1 MHPYNNALKQPARH
15 LRTTM
20 TDTEQQL
27 WVRLRRKN
35 LLGVQFYRQKPLGNY
50 IVDFYAP
57 RAGLIVEIDGAQ
69 HLEEAH
75 AARDAQRD
83 AYLVGQ
89 GLQVLRFHTTQILQE
104 LDAVV
109 EVIFRM
115 LEERLAAGGKQ
126 PEIPPFP
133 PLQKGGM
140 GRQEE
145 KSWNN
150 HNN

>member
-1 MHPYNNALKQPARH
+1 MHPYNSTLTQPARR

-27 WVRLRRKN
+27 WARLRRKA

-57 RAGLIVEIDGAQ
+57 KAGLVVEIDGSQ

-75 AARDAQRD
+75 AVRDAQRD
-83 AYLVGQ
+83 AYLVRQ

-104 LDAVV
+104 LDEVV
-109 EVIFRM
+109 EVICRA
-115 LEERLAAGGKQ
+115 LEEKLTARKTSGN
-126 PEIPPFP
+126 PP
-133 PLQKGGM
+133 
-140 GRQEE
+140 
-145 KSWNN
+145 
-150 HNN
+150 

>member
-15 LRTTM
+15 LRTAM
-20 TDTEQQL
+20 TDTEQRL
-27 WVRLRRKN
+27 WAQLRRKN
-35 LLGVQFYRQKPLGNY
+35 LLGVQFYRQKPLGHY

-57 RAGLIVEIDGAQ
+57 RAGLVVEIDGSQ

-83 AYLVGQ
+83 AYLVRQ

-104 LDAVV
+104 LDEVV
-109 EVIFRM
+109 EVIFRT
-115 LEERLAAGGKQ
+115 LAARLALESGW
-126 PEIPPFP
+126 EIPPFP
-133 PLQKGGM
+133 PFVKGGM
-140 GRQEE
+140 GRREG
-145 KSWNN
+145 KSWNH

>member
-1 MHPYNNALKQPARH
+1 MHPYNSALKQPARY

-27 WVRLRRKN
+27 WARLRRKN

-57 RAGLIVEIDGAQ
+57 RAGLVIEIDGSQ

-75 AARDAQRD
+75 VARDAQRD
-83 AYLVGQ
+83 DYLARQ

-104 LDAVV
+104 MDTVV
-109 EVIFRM
+109 EVIFRT
-115 LEERLAAGGKQ
+115 LEEKLAARKQ
-126 PEIPPFP
+126 LGNPP
-133 PLQKGGM
+133 
-140 GRQEE
+140 
-145 KSWNN
+145 
-150 HNN
+150 

>member
-1 MHPYNNALKQPARH
+1 MHPYNTALKQPARH

-20 TDTEQQL
+20 TETEQRL
-27 WVRLRRKN
+27 WARLRRKN
-35 LLGVQFYRQKPLGNY
+35 LLGVQFYRQKPLGHY

-57 RAGLIVEIDGAQ
+57 RAGLVVQIDGAQ

-83 AYLVGQ
+83 AYLVRQ

-109 EVIFRM
+109 EVIFRT
-115 LEERLAAGGKQ
+115 LAERLAAGKQ
-126 PEIPPFP
+126 PENPP
-133 PLQKGGM
+133 
-140 GRQEE
+140 
-145 KSWNN
+145 
-150 HNN
+150 